1 MANSEIIGAGQDKAH
16 RAPKK
21 ILYLTLHKK
30 WFDAIAAGTKKE
42 EYRLQSEYWK
52 TRLKGKI
59 YEEIHFRN
67 GYRKDSRQMRVK
79 VIDITNGMWNGEQ
92 CFIIR
97 LGAVKQIRNDSIE
110 PTRDIKT

>member
-1 MANSEIIGAGQDKAH
+1 MANSEIIGAGQDTAR